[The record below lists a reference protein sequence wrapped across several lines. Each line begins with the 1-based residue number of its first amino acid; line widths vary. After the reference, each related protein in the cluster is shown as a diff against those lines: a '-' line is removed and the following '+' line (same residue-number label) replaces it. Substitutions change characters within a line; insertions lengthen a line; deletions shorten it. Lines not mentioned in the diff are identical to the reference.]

1 MLKRRITIGLII
13 SAISGAVMAFL
24 PRLALAQV
32 AIDDSIATELNLV
45 AASDLR
51 LAIIRIVQWFL
62 GFLGLAAVIIMMYAG
77 FLWMTARGN
86 ADQIKRAKK
95 VLINALIGLIIILMA
110 WAIVFFIVRTLPGV
124 IGNTCGNSQCDAGAM
139 AMCP

>member
-86 ADQIKRAKK
+86 ADQINRAKK
-95 VLINALIGLIIILMA
+95 VLINALIGLIIILSAFM
-110 WAIVFFIVRTLPGV
+110 IVAFISMTIPRV
-124 IGNTCGNSQCDAGAM
+124 IGDRCGNGVCDVGENQ
-139 AMCP
+139 